1 MTTQAHYTPRGVPAD
16 GQSIEDLVSQE
27 RQTITDMLLPDAPP
41 RSVTNG
47 LANADHLNPPDLDVL
62 ASALGAPARQVL
74 NRAQELG
81 PRTGWRDGY
90 LTSTHGFCPPDP
102 SAAPAAL
109 AMSPGRIWSDLCER
123 MPAVVA
129 RGKMRES
136 ILALPL
142 VYGTED
148 VIPDQALWAAV
159 VCLGILAS
167 VYRYEERNDGHEGI
181 SVTAP
186 PGTFRN
192 LSGEADDEEEE
203 TKGIPRNIAIPLR
216 QICTRMGR
224 VLPHLTQYDVSV
236 YNYKLRDPTS
246 INPYVARCEN
256 MDLRWPVF
264 NDRGEAMFLLCM
276 AETHGCFTQ
285 GVELITRCQERVMLR
300 DKEGLLRELIKL
312 KAIVDRFVHVFQ
324 KISVNPN
331 SGENFANP
339 VEWGQRYAKFS
350 APLSKRVP
358 ALSGLALPVFLL
370 MDAFIGRRKYDSF
383 LGREALHLRAWL
395 PMNIRAFIAAIEYHY
410 QVPAFVKESG
420 DPRLMGVMEGILE
433 AYLSERGWFGTHRY
447 KVYGFLEVVAKT
459 GRSETNGNAGSAD
472 DAGRPWEEVHKTLS
486 ESMRERLE
494 PFRGKVTLQPHEL
507 RGSFEECRFKARI
520 LSRSFVDTDSS
531 RSTAMVTFGLEG
543 TGMTFQPGD
552 RLAIMPLNS
561 WTEVGKVTAALGLDN
576 LLQAKVPVSQS
587 PDWSRFAKHL
597 RTLNGTGEDNW
608 LTVRDILRRGHLAPL
623 TKDLVMAFHMALR
636 ASSSTV
642 VKVLGS
648 EMWPVQGTVGDLL
661 QLAVAEVSPAIWDRA
676 FDLADLS
683 WLPKLIPIEVPRTYS
698 ISNYSNE
705 LLPSILDLTVARNEY
720 QLAPVLQSAST
731 TNQRYGVSSG
741 CLNPDPSH
749 SEEMLDDEEYLIGI
763 SRPLNFQLPATIT
776 GPVAMFAG
784 GSGIAPF
791 RGFWQ
796 ARAQTSVGR
805 NILFLGVQSRE
816 RFSYEH
822 ELRDYVRSGQ
832 IELHTA
838 FSRDKNGLVF
848 DPMSR
853 ELVEKQMP
861 PRYLDAAIVE
871 QGRTVCDLVI
881 SKSQG
886 GLGGHL
892 YVCGSLAVYETIM
905 SGIRQ
910 AIYQN
915 WTSTKES
922 ADSLLARAFAE
933 RRFMLD
939 IFMSPRP
946 VSYATPRIP
955 LSKLALN
962 TGHRKGSRM
971 YIGVHGGVYDI
982 TDFLPIHP
990 GGTLIAQ
997 ASAGLDASKTFD
1009 DVAHTTNP
1017 EVMSLLSK
1025 YFIGHL
1031 ATKPDFRSTELSSIY
1046 DLWYQYLRNC
1056 VEALTTLHFEVDYI
1070 QRDARTWFQGDLFN
1084 MGGVRKFYQFQ
1095 SRLMQNGFST
1105 LFGAKLQELHLKLT
1119 FALVNSGTPGTRVPD
1134 VIGTIT
1140 RAQASA
1146 ASAAAANEIA
1156 QIGSF
1161 VCNNQQAQFQEN
1173 GILRYARAV
1182 TELDVQFLEEI
1193 REDVCLGMDAFEVI
1207 DSMNSATDKQR
1218 LVSLSTY
1225 LLSVLERVAERLDT
1239 FFSRLSRES
1248 IYRPE
1253 LEKNP
1258 ARTRWNLLRRKIR
1271 DGSFFILAQGTAF
1284 TASSQTRKPFRS
1296 TRYADQDILFAQ
1308 VVSQAQQ
1315 AVDVSQS
1322 RPEYSSSS
1330 SVSADQGRPMRL
1342 ADSHTAR
1349 AASSAKA
1356 PSSFE
1361 AHQSRNALQS
1371 ISGFMNFN
1379 KQSIK
1384 RLSQLPSDLSFAH
1397 IMAAYGTTNNKKLPS
1412 IPPVMEVSEAHR
1424 EAALRQNQRTNPQP
1438 SHGVRDPLPS
1448 ASPER
1453 SMARRRG
1460 DSSGENMQRLVRRPT
1475 NGSISSATG
1484 LPHNP
1489 APSAQS
1495 HASFIG
1501 RPLAPP
1507 QSRSATPASTADPPL
1522 PLRLASRSRSRSHSR
1537 NRLEDNMN
1545 GLMHRTP
1552 IPMGM
1557 TEEESGVPGPAVPAV
1572 QPQLTRRKMSSAS
1585 ASQYKTMG
1593 DAESLRNS
1601 PLARNPPMSG
1611 MQGVQ
1616 APAPGVLPLDPAQ
1629 TASQIIN
1636 DRLLAQMQ
1644 QQNDKLMQA
1653 QPQSQAMKTGASVG
1667 GDPTLGGSG
1676 GLRTLKLAP
1685 APTLNSPLRT
1695 RQGGG
1700 VGMAMGTL
1708 NTMRGSELAEQGPV
1722 DNGLGVGFRGAPLLP
1737 LNVR

>member
-1 MTTQAHYTPRGVPAD
+1 MSTQSHYTPQGIPAD

-27 RQTITDMLLPDAPP
+27 RQTITELLIPEAP
-41 RSVTNG
+41 STTVTSG

-74 NRAQELG
+74 RRAQELG

-109 AMSPGRIWSDLCER
+109 SMSPGRIWSDLCER

-181 SVTAP
+181 SITAP

-285 GVELITRCQERVMLR
+285 GIEVITRCQERVMLK

-312 KAIVDRFVHVFQ
+312 KAIVDRFVNVFQ

-395 PMNIRAFIAAIEYHY
+395 PMNIRAFIAAVEYHY

-459 GRSETNGNAGSAD
+459 GRSETNGNAGSSD
-472 DAGRPWEEVHKTLS
+472 NVGRPWEEVHKTLS

-520 LSRSFVDTDSS
+520 LSRSFVDSDPQ

-543 TGMTFQPGD
+543 TGITFQPGD
-552 RLAIMPLNS
+552 RLAIMPVNS
-561 WTEVGKVTAALGLDN
+561 WTEIAKITAALGLDE
-576 LLQAKVPVSQS
+576 LLHRSVPLSANA
-587 PDWSRFAKHL
+587 DWHRFARHL
-597 RTLNGTGEDNW
+597 KSVNRTDGEPS
-608 LTVRDILRRGHLAPL
+608 LTVQDILRRGHLAPL
-623 TKDLVMAFHMALR
+623 TKDVVMAFHMALR
-636 ASSSTV
+636 ASSSSV
-642 VKVLGS
+642 LKVLGS
-648 EMWPVQGTVGDLL
+648 EMWPVEGSIGDLL
-661 QLAVAEVSPAIWDRA
+661 QLAVAEVSSTIWDRA
-676 FDLADLS
+676 FNLSDLS

-698 ISNYSNE
+698 ISNFSNE
-705 LLPSILDLTVARNEY
+705 LLPSTVDLTVARTES
-720 QLAPVLQSAST
+720 QLAPILQAT
-731 TNQRYGVSSG
+731 APYNRRHGVSSG
-741 CLNPDPSH
+741 CLNPDPTIFG
-749 SEEMLDDEEYLIGI
+749 EMLDDEEYLIGI
-763 SRPLNFQLPATIT
+763 SRPINFQLPVTMT
-776 GPVAMFAG
+776 GPIAMFAG

-816 RFSYEH
+816 RLSYEH
-822 ELRDYVRSGQ
+822 ELRQYVQNGQ
-832 IELHTA
+832 IEVHTA
-838 FSRDKNGLVF
+838 FSRDTKGLVY
-848 DPMSR
+848 DPVSR
-853 ELVEKQMP
+853 DLVEKQMS
-861 PRYLDAAIVE
+861 PRYLDVTIIE

-892 YVCGSLAVYETIM
+892 YVCGSVSMYETII
-905 SGIRQ
+905 SGIRH

-915 WTSTKES
+915 WASTKET
-922 ADSLLARAFAE
+922 ADSLLAKAFAE

-939 IFMSPRP
+939 IFMTPRP
-946 VSYATPRIP
+946 ISYATPRIP

-971 YIGVHGGVYDI
+971 FIGVHGGVYDI

-1031 ATKPDFRSTELSSIY
+1031 ATKPDFRSIEISGIY
-1046 DLWYQYLRNC
+1046 DLWYQYLRSC

-1070 QRDARTWFQGDLFN
+1070 QQDARTWFQGDLFN

-1119 FALVNSGTPGTRVPD
+1119 FALVNSGTPETRVPD
-1134 VIGTIT
+1134 VIGVIT

-1146 ASAAAANEIA
+1146 AAANAAKEIA

-1173 GILRYARAV
+1173 GILQYARAV
-1182 TELDVQFLEEI
+1182 TELDVRFLEEI
-1193 REDVCLGMDAFEVI
+1193 REDACMGMDAFDVVACIE
-1207 DSMNSATDKQR
+1207 SGTEKHR

-1225 LLSVLERVAERLDT
+1225 LLSVLERIAERLGT
-1239 FFSRLSRES
+1239 FYSRLSRES
-1248 IYRPE
+1248 IYHPE

-1258 ARTRWNLLRRKIR
+1258 ARTRWNVLKRKIH
-1271 DGSFFILAQGTAF
+1271 DGSFFILAQATAF
-1284 TASSQTRKPFRS
+1284 SEATRATKPFRS
-1296 TRYADQDILFAQ
+1296 TRYADQDIIFAQ
-1308 VVSQAQQ
+1308 VVSQARQ
-1315 AVDVSQS
+1315 AIDAGQARLGGGSGRDPKPES
-1322 RPEYSSSS
+1322 TRP
-1330 SVSADQGRPMRL
+1330 ARL

-1349 AASSAKA
+1349 AAHGVDT
-1356 PSSFE
+1356 PSSYE
-1361 AHQSRNALQS
+1361 VHESRNALQS
-1371 ISGFMNFN
+1371 ISTFMDSNM
-1379 KQSIK
+1379 QSIK
-1384 RLSQLPSDLSFAH
+1384 RLSQLPSDLSFAN
-1397 IMAAYGTTNNKKLPS
+1397 IVAAYGDNGKRL
-1412 IPPVMEVSEAHR
+1412 PPVPSLKDER
-1424 EAALRQNQRTNPQP
+1424 E
-1438 SHGVRDPLPS
+1438 G
-1448 ASPER
+1448 SPGPTEHQ
-1453 SMARRRG
+1453 RG
-1460 DSSGENMQRLVRRPT
+1460 DSQSNYVGSWPLPLTLAARSGSRRLNNSGADDKPRLARRPT
-1475 NGSISSATG
+1475 NASISSASG

-1489 APSAQS
+1489 APSVQS

-1501 RPLAPP
+1501 RLVPRAPDAAQNSARYGPL
-1507 QSRSATPASTADPPL
+1507 L
-1522 PLRLASRSRSRSHSR
+1522 PNLKSRSRSQSRSR
-1537 NRLEDNMN
+1537 
-1545 GLMHRTP
+1545 
-1552 IPMGM
+1552 
-1557 TEEESGVPGPAVPAV
+1557 SG
-1572 QPQLTRRKMSSAS
+1572 SENSAS
-1585 ASQYKTMG
+1585 PVRPMNVSDRTIETPVAILHSQLMRRQMSNTSDQTRSLTG
-1593 DAESLRNS
+1593 QESTS
-1601 PLARNPPMSG
+1601 SG
-1611 MQGVQ
+1611 F
-1616 APAPGVLPLDPAQ
+1616 PAQ
-1629 TASQIIN
+1629 HPLWQSPETAALPAISQGAPHVTN
-1636 DRLLAQMQ
+1636 ETLLKQMQ
-1644 QQNDKLMQA
+1644 QQNEIIMKAQA
-1653 QPQSQAMKTGASVG
+1653 YGTPTSGNM
-1667 GDPTLGGSG
+1667 DPTSN
-1676 GLRTLKLAP
+1676 GLRALKLATAP
-1685 APTLNSPLRT
+1685 AMRT
-1695 RQGGG
+1695 RQARSDRSGTSDLSPGN
-1700 VGMAMGTL
+1700 AMG
-1708 NTMRGSELAEQGPV
+1708 N
-1722 DNGLGVGFRGAPLLP
+1722 FRAPLPP

>member
-1 MTTQAHYTPRGVPAD
+1 MTSQSHYTPQGIPAD
-16 GQSIEDLVSQE
+16 GQSVEDLISQE
-27 RQTITDMLLPDAPP
+27 RKTITEMLIPEAPL
-41 RSVTNG
+41 RSITSG

-90 LTSTHGFCPPDP
+90 LSGTYGFCPPDP

-142 VYGTED
+142 ICGTGD

-181 SVTAP
+181 SVAAP

-246 INPYVARCEN
+246 VNPYVARCEN

-300 DKEGLLRELIKL
+300 DNEGLLRELIKL
-312 KAIVDRFVHVFQ
+312 KTIVDRFVHVFQ

-370 MDAFIGRRKYDSF
+370 MDAFVGRKNYDSF
-383 LGREALHLRAWL
+383 LGKEALHLRAWL
-395 PMNIRAFIAAIEYHY
+395 PLNIRAFIAAVEYHY
-410 QVPAFVKESG
+410 QIPDYVKQSG
-420 DPRLMGVMEGILE
+420 DPRLMGVMEGLLE

-459 GRSETNGNAGSAD
+459 GRSETNGNAGSTD
-472 DAGRPWEEVHKTLS
+472 EAGRPWEEVHKTLS

-494 PFRGKVTLQPHEL
+494 PFRGKVTLQPHQL

-520 LSRSFVDTDSS
+520 LSRSFVDTDPL
-531 RSTAMVTFGLEG
+531 RSTAMVTFGLED

-561 WTEVGKVTAALGLDN
+561 WMEVRKVSAALGLDG
-576 LLQAKVPVSQS
+576 LLQTKVPVSHS
-587 PDWSRFAKHL
+587 ADWHRFAKHL
-597 RTLNGTGEDNW
+597 KSVDRTGDDTA
-608 LTVRDILRRGHLAPL
+608 LTVQEILRRGHLAPL
-623 TKDLVMAFHMALR
+623 TKNLVMAFHMALR

-661 QLAVAEVSPAIWDRA
+661 QLAVTEVSPTIWDRA
-676 FDLADLS
+676 FDLKDLS

-698 ISNYSNE
+698 ISNYSKE
-705 LLPSILDLTVARNEY
+705 LLPSTLDLTVARNEH
-720 QLAPVLQSAST
+720 QLAPVLQSGAA

-741 CLNPDPSH
+741 CLNPDPSP
-749 SEEMLDDEEYLIGI
+749 SEFDDAEYLIGI
-763 SRPLNFQLPATIT
+763 ARPLNFQLPATMT
-776 GPVAMFAG
+776 GPIAMFAG

-796 ARAQTSVGR
+796 ARTQTSVGR
-805 NILFLGVQSRE
+805 NILFLGIQSRE
-816 RFSYEH
+816 RFSYEY
-822 ELRDYVRSGQ
+822 ELRDYVRNGQ

-853 ELVEKQMP
+853 DLVEKQIS
-861 PRYLDAAIVE
+861 PRYLDTAIIE

-892 YVCGSLAVYETIM
+892 FVCGSISTYETIM

-922 ADSLLARAFAE
+922 TDSLLAKAFAE

-946 VSYATPRIP
+946 ISYATPRIP

-962 TGHRKGSRM
+962 TGHRKESRM

-1031 ATKPDFRSTELSSIY
+1031 ATKPDLRSTELSTIY

-1056 VEALTTLHFEVDYI
+1056 VEALTTLHFEVEYI

-1095 SRLMQNGFST
+1095 SRLMQNGFTT

-1119 FALVNSGTPGTRVPD
+1119 FALVSSGTPAARVPD
-1134 VIGTIT
+1134 IIGTIT

-1173 GILRYARAV
+1173 GILRYAQAV
-1182 TELDVQFLEEI
+1182 TELDVCFLEEI
-1193 REDVCLGMDAFEVI
+1193 REDVCLGMDAFDVV
-1207 DSMNSATDKQR
+1207 DSMNAGNDQQR
-1218 LVSLSTY
+1218 LVSLSSY

-1239 FFSRLSRES
+1239 FYSRLSREC

-1271 DGSFFILAQGTAF
+1271 NGSFFILAQNTAF
-1284 TASSQTRKPFRS
+1284 TDSSRANEPFRT

-1315 AVDVSQS
+1315 AVDVGQARSH
-1322 RPEYSSSS
+1322 YAISSASS
-1330 SVSADQGRPMRL
+1330 AETGRPVRL

-1349 AASSAKA
+1349 AASSTKA

-1361 AHQSRNALQS
+1361 SHQSRNALQS
-1371 ISGFMNFN
+1371 ISGFMSSN

-1397 IMAAYGTTNNKKLPS
+1397 IMAAYGTTNKKLPS
-1412 IPPVMEVSEAHR
+1412 IPPLPELTE
-1424 EAALRQNQRTNPQP
+1424 NPQP
-1438 SHGVRDPLPS
+1438 PRLHQRVDTQMPHATREPS
-1448 ASPER
+1448 I
-1453 SMARRRG
+1453 ARTRG
-1460 DSSGENMQRLVRRPT
+1460 DSSGENAQRLVRRPT
-1475 NGSISSATG
+1475 NGSISSVNG
-1484 LPHNP
+1484 LPQNP

-1495 HASFIG
+1495 LASFVG
-1501 RPLAPP
+1501 RPLL
-1507 QSRSATPASTADPPL
+1507 QSRSATPTSDMAYDAPL
-1522 PLRLASRSRSRSHSR
+1522 PLRLATRNRSQSRSAADFANSPSHRSP
-1537 NRLEDNMN
+1537 L
-1545 GLMHRTP
+1545 
-1552 IPMGM
+1552 GM
-1557 TEEESGVPGPAVPAV
+1557 TEDDGAPGPTIQRPIARHNP
-1572 QPQLTRRKMSSAS
+1572 SSAS
-1585 ASQYKTMG
+1585 SQMRHRADLG
-1593 DAESLRNS
+1593 SLRSS
-1601 PLARNPPMSG
+1601 PLG
-1611 MQGVQ
+1611 QGSLIQGATTVH
-1616 APAPGVLPLDPAQ
+1616 LPVGAAQ
-1629 TASQIIN
+1629 TASQVMN
-1636 DRLLAQMQ
+1636 GRLLAQMR
-1644 QQNDKLMQA
+1644 QQNDLIMRA
-1653 QPQSQAMKTGASVG
+1653 QGQKG
-1667 GDPTLGGSG
+1667 GNLDGDDTATAKD
-1676 GLRTLKLAP
+1676 LRALKLGP
-1685 APTLNSPLRT
+1685 APSFKSTSGV
-1695 RQGGG
+1695 RQGL
-1700 VGMAMGTL
+1700 GTE
-1708 NTMRGSELAEQGPV
+1708 RKGSEFAEASTM
-1722 DNGLGVGFRGAPLLP
+1722 NTFKLPLLP
-1737 LNVR
+1737 LDVR

>member
-1 MTTQAHYTPRGVPAD
+1 
-16 GQSIEDLVSQE
+16 
-27 RQTITDMLLPDAPP
+27 
-41 RSVTNG
+41 
-47 LANADHLNPPDLDVL
+47 
-62 ASALGAPARQVL
+62 
-74 NRAQELG
+74 
-81 PRTGWRDGY
+81 
-90 LTSTHGFCPPDP
+90 
-102 SAAPAAL
+102 
-109 AMSPGRIWSDLCER
+109 
-123 MPAVVA
+123 
-129 RGKMRES
+129 MRES

-142 VYGTED
+142 VYGTEN

-181 SVTAP
+181 SITAP

-285 GVELITRCQERVMLR
+285 GVELITRCQERVMLK
-300 DKEGLLRELIKL
+300 DKEGLLRELIKM

-420 DPRLMGVMEGILE
+420 DPRLMGVMEGILQ

-459 GRSETNGNAGSAD
+459 GRSETNGNAGSSD
-472 DAGRPWEEVHKTLS
+472 NVGRPWEEVHKTLS

-520 LSRSFVDTDSS
+520 LSRSFVDTDPL

-543 TGMTFQPGD
+543 TGITFQPGD
-552 RLAIMPLNS
+552 RLAVMPVNC
-561 WTEVGKVTAALGLDN
+561 WTEVGKITAAQGLGE
-576 LLQAKVPVSQS
+576 LLHNSVPLSQNT
-587 PDWSRFAKHL
+587 DWYRFSRHL
-597 RTLNGTGEDNW
+597 KSVNRIDGEPS
-608 LTVRDILRRGHLAPL
+608 LTVQDILRRGHLAPL
-623 TKDLVMAFHMALR
+623 TKDTVMAFHMALR
-636 ASSSTV
+636 ASSSSV
-642 VKVLGS
+642 LKVLGS
-648 EMWPVQGTVGDLL
+648 EMWPVEGSIGDLL
-661 QLAVAEVSPAIWDRA
+661 QLAVTEVPSTIWDRA
-676 FDLADLS
+676 FNLSELS

-705 LLPSILDLTVARNEY
+705 LLPSTLDLTVARTES
-720 QLAPVLQSAST
+720 QIAPIMQS
-731 TNQRYGVSSG
+731 TNPCNRRHGVSSG
-741 CLNPDPSH
+741 CLNPDPS
-749 SEEMLDDEEYLIGI
+749 SGELFDDEEYLIGI
-763 SRPLNFQLPATIT
+763 SRPINFQLPVTMT
-776 GPVAMFAG
+776 GPIAMFAG

-796 ARAQTSVGR
+796 ARVQTSVGR
-805 NILFLGVQSRE
+805 NILFLGVQSRD

-822 ELRDYVRSGQ
+822 ELREYVQNGQ

-838 FSRDKNGLVF
+838 FSRDRNGLVY
-848 DPMSR
+848 DSVSR
-853 ELVEKQMP
+853 DLVEKQMS
-861 PRYLDAAIVE
+861 PRYLDATIIE

-892 YVCGSLAVYETIM
+892 YICGSVPMYETII

-915 WTSTKES
+915 WASTKES
-922 ADSLLARAFAE
+922 ADNLLAKAFAE

-939 IFMSPRP
+939 IFMTPRP
-946 VSYATPRIP
+946 ISYATPHIP

-990 GGTLIAQ
+990 GGILIAQ

-1031 ATKPDFRSTELSSIY
+1031 AAKPDFRSIEVSGIY
-1046 DLWYQYLRNC
+1046 DLWYEYLRTC

-1070 QRDARTWFQGDLFN
+1070 QQDARTWFQGELFN

-1105 LFGAKLQELHLKLT
+1105 LFEAKLQELHLKLT
-1119 FALVNSGTPGTRVPD
+1119 FALVNSGTPETRVPD
-1134 VIGTIT
+1134 VIGVIT

-1146 ASAAAANEIA
+1146 AAAKAAKEVA

-1173 GILRYARAV
+1173 GILQYARAV
-1182 TELDVQFLEEI
+1182 TELDVLFLEEV
-1193 REDVCLGMDAFEVI
+1193 RHDVCMGMDAFDVI
-1207 DSMNSATDKQR
+1207 ECSESGTEKHR
-1218 LVSLSTY
+1218 LVNLSTY
-1225 LLSVLERVAERLDT
+1225 LLSVLERVAERLGT
-1239 FFSRLSRES
+1239 FYSRLSRES

-1258 ARTRWNLLRRKIR
+1258 ARTRWNVLKRKIH
-1271 DGSFFILAQGTAF
+1271 DGSFVILSQASAF
-1284 TASSQTRKPFRS
+1284 SGASHAAKPFRS
-1296 TRYADQDILFAQ
+1296 TRYAGQDIAFAQ
-1308 VVSQAQQ
+1308 VVSQAKQ
-1315 AVDVSQS
+1315 AIDAGQPRVVRDSSRGINTVSS
-1322 RPEYSSSS
+1322 RP
-1330 SVSADQGRPMRL
+1330 ARL

-1349 AASSAKA
+1349 AAYGVDT
-1356 PSSFE
+1356 PSSYE
-1361 AHQSRNALQS
+1361 IHESRNALQS
-1371 ISGFMNFN
+1371 ISTFMDSNV
-1379 KQSIK
+1379 QSIK
-1384 RLSQLPSDLSFAH
+1384 RLSQLPPDLSFAN
-1397 IMAAYGTTNNKKLPS
+1397 IVAAYGSNGRQLPS
-1412 IPPVMEVSEAHR
+1412 V
-1424 EAALRQNQRTNPQP
+1424 P
-1438 SHGVRDPLPS
+1438 SLKEEDEGSPGPAEQQCGDSQSSHTSNWPLPLATAARPGS
-1448 ASPER
+1448 RSLNHSQADFSP
-1453 SMARRRG
+1453 
-1460 DSSGENMQRLVRRPT
+1460 RLVRRPT
-1475 NGSISSATG
+1475 NGSISSVSG
-1484 LPHNP
+1484 LPHHP

-1495 HASFIG
+1495 LASFIG
-1501 RPLAPP
+1501 RPVLQARDATSNAARPFP
-1507 QSRSATPASTADPPL
+1507 RSLVPNLTN
-1522 PLRLASRSRSRSHSR
+1522 RSRSQSRRRSGSETSLSYDRSMDTSTRTIETAPVATQHSQLMR
-1537 NRLEDNMN
+1537 CQISNVSAKNRSSTELDF
-1545 GLMHRTP
+1545 TP
-1552 IPMGM
+1552 NAPLAQQPFWQNWEAA
-1557 TEEESGVPGPAVPAV
+1557 TVPAIPEGI
-1572 QPQLTRRKMSSAS
+1572 PQI
-1585 ASQYKTMG
+1585 G
-1593 DAESLRNS
+1593 E
-1601 PLARNPPMSG
+1601 
-1611 MQGVQ
+1611 
-1616 APAPGVLPLDPAQ
+1616 
-1629 TASQIIN
+1629 
-1636 DRLLAQMQ
+1636 
-1644 QQNDKLMQA
+1644 
-1653 QPQSQAMKTGASVG
+1653 
-1667 GDPTLGGSG
+1667 
-1676 GLRTLKLAP
+1676 
-1685 APTLNSPLRT
+1685 
-1695 RQGGG
+1695 
-1700 VGMAMGTL
+1700 
-1708 NTMRGSELAEQGPV
+1708 
-1722 DNGLGVGFRGAPLLP
+1722 
-1737 LNVR
+1737 